1 MSEFESLRDDIA
13 AIAKSLDGYSSTA
26 VHHLLEQSTQIDRLW
41 ADNAELRDELH
52 ALANRVE
59 TLTRARLAEP
69 AVKVPVRMVIDR
81 EAFWCSCGIELPH
94 IHKPEGIVY
103 R

>member
-13 AIAKSLDGYSSTA
+13 AIGKALYGYSATA

-59 TLTRARLAEP
+59 ALTRARLAEP
-69 AVKVPVRMVIDR
+69 TEVAAKI
-81 EAFWCSCGIELPH
+81 IETRP
-94 IHKPEGIVY
+94 GVW
-103 R
+103 RGRTQ